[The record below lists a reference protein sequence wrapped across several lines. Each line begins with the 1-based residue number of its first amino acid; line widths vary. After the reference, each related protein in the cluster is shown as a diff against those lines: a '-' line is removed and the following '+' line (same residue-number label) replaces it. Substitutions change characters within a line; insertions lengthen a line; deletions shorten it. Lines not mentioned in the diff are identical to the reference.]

1 VPCAKRGETKIEVTS
16 VLLTC
21 DDFTLVMRDVPAEIC
36 EICGEDYIDGDV
48 AKNLY
53 HLAEKM
59 RHQGTVLDVRKYQP
73 SPDILCPAK
82 GQLA

>member
-1 VPCAKRGETKIEVTS
+1 MCKRGETKPGLTS
-16 VLLTC
+16 ILLTR

-53 HLAEKM
+53 HMAESM
-59 RHQGTVLDVRKYQP
+59 QNAGTVLDVRKYQSNHEP
-73 SPDILCPAK
+73 VCSAS
-82 GQLA
+82 G